1 MIKIEN
7 TEVFNFEGAFRGLRN
22 PMNSWDKSDSYWD
35 FPEHPDRYIIGEKD
49 LKLAQRMISAG
60 TDESKFMRQIFVS
73 MDITAPLYWW
83 KEADTYKIATV
94 ANSCS
99 TMHKITSGEI
109 TEENYS
115 FDPEPDKKLTD
126 LPTDDYIRIL
136 NIKQRAIEDVEWL
149 RKKYKETGDKR
160 YWRLLIQANP
170 DGWLQKRTWTG
181 NYQNLRNMYFARK
194 NHKLIEWREFCQ
206 MIENLPYSKE
216 LICYKKEINNG

>member
-7 TEVFNFEGAFRGLRN
+7 IEVFNFGGAFRGLRN
-22 PMNSWDKSDSYWD
+22 PMNSWNKTDSYID
-35 FPEHPDRYIIGEKD
+35 ALTNKYIIGEND
-49 LKLAQRMISAG
+49 LKLAQRMIGAG

-73 MDITAPLYWW
+73 IDITASLYWW

-99 TMHKITSGEI
+99 TMHKITSSEI

-115 FDPEPDKKLTD
+115 FDPEPDKPLTD

-136 NIKQRAIEDVEWL
+136 DIKNRAVADAEWL
-149 RKKYKETGDKR
+149 RKKYNETKDKR
-160 YWRLLIQANP
+160 YWRLLVQINP

-194 NHKLIEWREFCQ
+194 NHKLIEWRQFCQ
-206 MIENLPYSKE
+206 MIEELPYGRE
-216 LICYKKEINNG
+216 LICYKKEN

>member
-7 TEVFNFEGAFRGLRN
+7 IEVFNFEGAFRGLRN
-22 PMNSWDKSDSYWD
+22 PMNSWNKSDSYID
-35 FPEHPDRYIIGEKD
+35 ALTNKYIVGEND
-49 LKLAQRMISAG
+49 LKLAQRMIGAG

-94 ANSCS
+94 SNSCS
-99 TMHKITSGEI
+99 TMHKITSSEI

-115 FDPEPDKKLTD
+115 FDPEPDKPLTD
-126 LPTDDYIRIL
+126 LLTNDYVRIL
-136 NIKQRAIEDVEWL
+136 DIKNRAVADVEWL
-149 RKKYKETGDKR
+149 RKKYNETKDKR
-160 YWRLLIQANP
+160 YWRLLIQINP

-194 NHKLIEWREFCQ
+194 NHKLIEWIQFCQ
-206 MIENLPYSKE
+206 IIEQLPYSKE
-216 LICYKKEINNG
+216 LICYKKDR

>member
-7 TEVFNFEGAFRGLRN
+7 IEVFNFEGAFRGLRN
-22 PMNSWDKSDSYWD
+22 PMNSWNKSDSYID
-35 FPEHPDRYIIGEKD
+35 ALTNKYIVGEND
-49 LKLAQRMISAG
+49 LKLAQRMIGAG

-94 ANSCS
+94 SNSCS
-99 TMHKITSGEI
+99 TMHKITSSEI

-115 FDPEPDKKLTD
+115 FDPEPDKPLTD
-126 LPTDDYIRIL
+126 LPTNDYVRIL
-136 NIKQRAIEDVEWL
+136 DIKNRAVADVEWL
-149 RKKYKETGDKR
+149 RKKYNETEDKR
-160 YWRLLIQANP
+160 YWRLLIQINP

-194 NHKLIEWREFCQ
+194 NHKLIEWRQFCQ
-206 MIENLPYSKE
+206 IIEQLPYSKE
-216 LICYKKEINNG
+216 LICYKKDK

>member
-7 TEVFNFEGAFRGLRN
+7 IEVFNFEGAFRGLRN
-22 PMNSWDKSDSYWD
+22 PMNSWNKSDSYID
-35 FPEHPDRYIIGEKD
+35 ALTNKYIVGEND
-49 LKLAQRMISAG
+49 LKLAQRMIGAG

-94 ANSCS
+94 SNSCS
-99 TMHKITSGEI
+99 TMHKITSSEI

-115 FDPEPDKKLTD
+115 FDPEPDKPLTD
-126 LPTDDYIRIL
+126 LPTDDYVRIL
-136 NIKQRAIEDVEWL
+136 DIKNRAVADAEWL
-149 RKKYKETGDKR
+149 RKKYNETKDKR
-160 YWRLLIQANP
+160 YWRLLIQINP

-194 NHKLIEWREFCQ
+194 NHKLIEWIQFCQ
-206 MIENLPYSKE
+206 IIEQLPYSKE
-216 LICYKKEINNG
+216 LICYEKDK

>member
-7 TEVFNFEGAFRGLRN
+7 IEVFNFEGAFRGLRN
-22 PMNSWDKSDSYWD
+22 PMNSWNKTDSYID
-35 FPEHPDRYIIGEKD
+35 ALTNKYIIGEND
-49 LKLAQRMISAG
+49 LKLAQRMIGAG
-60 TDESKFMRQIFVS
+60 TDESKFMRQIFIS

-99 TMHKITSGEI
+99 TMHKITSSEI

-115 FDPEPDKKLTD
+115 FDPEPDKLLTD

-136 NIKQRAIEDVEWL
+136 DIKKRAVDAVEWL

-160 YWRLLIQANP
+160 YWRLLIQINP

-181 NYQNLRNMYFARK
+181 NYQNLRNQYFARK
-194 NHKLIEWREFCQ
+194 NHKVIEWHEYCK
-206 MIENLPYSKE
+206 MIENLPYGKE
-216 LICYKKEINNG
+216 LICYQRPVKGE

>member
-7 TEVFNFEGAFRGLRN
+7 IEVFNFEGAFRGLRN
-22 PMNSWDKSDSYWD
+22 PMNSWNKSDSYID
-35 FPEHPDRYIIGEKD
+35 ALTNKYIVGEND
-49 LKLAQRMISAG
+49 LKLAQRMIGAG

-94 ANSCS
+94 SNSCS
-99 TMHKITSGEI
+99 TMHKITSSEI

-115 FDPEPDKKLTD
+115 FDPEPDKPLTD
-126 LPTDDYIRIL
+126 LPTNDYVRIL
-136 NIKQRAIEDVEWL
+136 DIKNRAVADVEWL
-149 RKKYKETGDKR
+149 RKKYNETKDKR
-160 YWRLLIQANP
+160 YWRLLIQINP

-194 NHKLIEWREFCQ
+194 NHKLIEWIQFCQ
-206 MIENLPYSKE
+206 IIEQLPYSKE
-216 LICYKKEINNG
+216 LIYYKKDK

>member
-7 TEVFNFEGAFRGLRN
+7 IEVFNFEGAFRGLRN
-22 PMNSWDKSDSYWD
+22 PMNSWNKSDSYID
-35 FPEHPDRYIIGEKD
+35 ALTNKYIVGEND
-49 LKLAQRMISAG
+49 LKLAQRMIGAG

-94 ANSCS
+94 SNSCS
-99 TMHKITSGEI
+99 TMHKITSSEI

-115 FDPEPDKKLTD
+115 FDPEPDKPLAD
-126 LPTDDYIRIL
+126 LPTNDYIRIL
-136 NIKQRAIEDVEWL
+136 DIKNRAVADVEWL
-149 RKKYKETGDKR
+149 RKKYNETKDKR
-160 YWRLLIQANP
+160 YWRLLIQINP

-194 NHKLIEWREFCQ
+194 NHKLIEWIQFCQ
-206 MIENLPYSKE
+206 IIEQLPYSKE
-216 LICYKKEINNG
+216 LICYKKDK

>member
-7 TEVFNFEGAFRGLRN
+7 IEVFNFKGAFRGLRN
-22 PMNSWDKSDSYWD
+22 PMNSWNKSDSYID
-35 FPEHPDRYIIGEKD
+35 ALTNKYIVGEND
-49 LKLAQRMISAG
+49 LKLAQRMIGAG

-94 ANSCS
+94 SNSCS
-99 TMHKITSGEI
+99 TMHKITSSEI

-115 FDPEPDKKLTD
+115 FDPEPDKPLTD
-126 LPTDDYIRIL
+126 LPTNDYVRIL
-136 NIKQRAIEDVEWL
+136 DIKNRAVADVEWL
-149 RKKYKETGDKR
+149 RKKYNETKDKR
-160 YWRLLIQANP
+160 YWRLLIQINP

-194 NHKLIEWREFCQ
+194 NHKLIEWIQFCQ
-206 MIENLPYSKE
+206 IIEQLPYSKE
-216 LICYKKEINNG
+216 LICYKKDR

>member
-7 TEVFNFEGAFRGLRN
+7 IEVFNFEGAFRGLRN

-73 MDITAPLYWW
+73 MDITAPLFWW
-83 KEADTYKIATV
+83 KEADTYKVSTV

-160 YWRLLIQANP
+160 YWRLLIQINP

-194 NHKLIEWREFCQ
+194 NHKLIEWRQFCQ
-206 MIENLPYSKE
+206 MIEELPYGRE
-216 LICYKKEINNG
+216 LICYKKEN

>member
-7 TEVFNFEGAFRGLRN
+7 IEVFNFEGAFRGLRN
-22 PMNSWDKSDSYWD
+22 PMNSWNKSDSYID
-35 FPEHPDRYIIGEKD
+35 SLTNKYIVGEND
-49 LKLAQRMISAG
+49 LKLAQRMIGAG

-94 ANSCS
+94 SNSCS
-99 TMHKITSGEI
+99 TMHKITSSEI

-115 FDPEPDKKLTD
+115 FDPEPDKPLTD
-126 LPTDDYIRIL
+126 LPTNDYVRIL
-136 NIKQRAIEDVEWL
+136 DIKNRAVADVEWL
-149 RKKYKETGDKR
+149 RKKYNETKDKR
-160 YWRLLIQANP
+160 YWRLLIQINP

-194 NHKLIEWREFCQ
+194 NHKLIEWIQFCQ
-206 MIENLPYSKE
+206 IIEQLPYSKE
-216 LICYKKEINNG
+216 LICYKKDR

>member
-7 TEVFNFEGAFRGLRN
+7 IEVFNFEGAFRGLRN
-22 PMNSWDKSDSYWD
+22 PMNSWNKSDSYID
-35 FPEHPDRYIIGEKD
+35 ALTNKYIVGEND
-49 LKLAQRMISAG
+49 LKLAQRMIGAG

-94 ANSCS
+94 SNSCS
-99 TMHKITSGEI
+99 TMHKITSSEI

-115 FDPEPDKKLTD
+115 FDPEPDKLLTD
-126 LPTDDYIRIL
+126 LPTNDYVRIL
-136 NIKQRAIEDVEWL
+136 DIKNRAVADVEWL
-149 RKKYKETGDKR
+149 RKKYNETKDKR
-160 YWRLLIQANP
+160 YWRLLIQINP

-194 NHKLIEWREFCQ
+194 NHKLIEWIQFCQ
-206 MIENLPYSKE
+206 IIEQLPYSKE
-216 LICYKKEINNG
+216 LICYKKDR

>member
-7 TEVFNFEGAFRGLRN
+7 IEVFNFEGAFRGLRN
-22 PMNSWDKSDSYWD
+22 PMNSWNKSDSYID
-35 FPEHPDRYIIGEKD
+35 ALTNKYIVGEND
-49 LKLAQRMISAG
+49 LKLAQRMIGAG

-94 ANSCS
+94 SNSCS
-99 TMHKITSGEI
+99 TMHKITSSEI

-115 FDPEPDKKLTD
+115 FDSEPDKPLTD
-126 LPTDDYIRIL
+126 LPTDDYVRIL
-136 NIKQRAIEDVEWL
+136 DIKNRAVADVEWL
-149 RKKYKETGDKR
+149 RKKYNETKDKR
-160 YWRLLIQANP
+160 YWRLLIQINP

-194 NHKLIEWREFCQ
+194 NHKLIEWRQFCQ
-206 MIENLPYSKE
+206 IIEQLPYSKE
-216 LICYKKEINNG
+216 LICYKKDK

>member
-7 TEVFNFEGAFRGLRN
+7 IEVFNFEGAFRGLRN
-22 PMNSWDKSDSYWD
+22 PMNSWNKSDSYID
-35 FPEHPDRYIIGEKD
+35 ALTNKYIVGEND

-94 ANSCS
+94 SNSCS
-99 TMHKITSGEI
+99 TMHKITSSEI

-115 FDPEPDKKLTD
+115 FDPEPDKPLTD
-126 LPTDDYIRIL
+126 LPTDDYVRIL
-136 NIKQRAIEDVEWL
+136 DIKNRAVADAEWL
-149 RKKYKETGDKR
+149 RKKYNETKDKR
-160 YWRLLIQANP
+160 YWRLLVQINP

-194 NHKLIEWREFCQ
+194 NHKLIEWRQFCQ
-206 MIENLPYSKE
+206 MIEQLPYGLE
-216 LICYKKEINNG
+216 LICYEKGDKNE

>member
-7 TEVFNFEGAFRGLRN
+7 IEVFNFKGAFRGLRN
-22 PMNSWDKSDSYWD
+22 PMNSWNKSDSYID
-35 FPEHPDRYIIGEKD
+35 ALTNKYIVGEND
-49 LKLAQRMISAG
+49 LKLAQRMIGAG

-94 ANSCS
+94 SNSCS
-99 TMHKITSGEI
+99 TMHKITSSKI

-115 FDPEPDKKLTD
+115 FDPEPDKPLTD
-126 LPTDDYIRIL
+126 LPTNDYVRIL
-136 NIKQRAIEDVEWL
+136 DVKNRAVADAEWL
-149 RKKYKETGDKR
+149 RKKYNETKDKR
-160 YWRLLIQANP
+160 YWRLLIQINP

-194 NHKLIEWREFCQ
+194 NHKLIEWIQFCQ
-206 MIENLPYSKE
+206 IIEQLPYSKE
-216 LICYKKEINNG
+216 LICYKKDK

>member
-7 TEVFNFEGAFRGLRN
+7 VEVFNFGGAFRGLRN
-22 PMNSWDKSDSYWD
+22 PMNSWNKTDSYID
-35 FPEHPDRYIIGEKD
+35 ALTNKYIIGEND
-49 LKLAQRMISAG
+49 LKLAQRMIGAG

-73 MDITAPLYWW
+73 MDITAPLFWW
-83 KEADTYKIATV
+83 KEADTYKVSTV

-99 TMHKITSGEI
+99 TMHKITSSEI

-115 FDPEPDKKLTD
+115 FDPEPDKLLTD

-136 NIKQRAIEDVEWL
+136 DIKNRAVADAEWL
-149 RKKYKETGDKR
+149 REKYNETKDKR
-160 YWRLLIQANP
+160 YWRLLVQINP

-194 NHKLIEWREFCQ
+194 NHKLIEWRQFCQ
-206 MIENLPYSKE
+206 IIEQLPYSKE
-216 LICYKKEINNG
+216 LICYKKEN

>member
-7 TEVFNFEGAFRGLRN
+7 IEVFNFEGAFRGLRN
-22 PMNSWDKSDSYWD
+22 PMNSWNKSDSYID
-35 FPEHPDRYIIGEKD
+35 ALTNKYIIGEND
-49 LKLAQRMISAG
+49 LKLAQRMIGAG

-94 ANSCS
+94 SNSCS
-99 TMHKITSGEI
+99 TMHKITSSEI

-115 FDPEPDKKLTD
+115 FDPEPDKPLTD
-126 LPTDDYIRIL
+126 LPTNDYVRIL
-136 NIKQRAIEDVEWL
+136 DIKNRAVADVEWL
-149 RKKYKETGDKR
+149 RKKYNETKDKR
-160 YWRLLIQANP
+160 YWRLLIQINS

-194 NHKLIEWREFCQ
+194 NHKLIEWIQFCQ
-206 MIENLPYSKE
+206 IIEQLPYSKE
-216 LICYKKEINNG
+216 LICYKKDR

>member
-7 TEVFNFEGAFRGLRN
+7 IEVFNFEGAFRGLRN
-22 PMNSWDKSDSYWD
+22 PMNSWNKSDSYID
-35 FPEHPDRYIIGEKD
+35 ALTNKYIVGEND
-49 LKLAQRMISAG
+49 LKLAQRMIGAG

-94 ANSCS
+94 SNSCS
-99 TMHKITSGEI
+99 TMHKITSSEI

-115 FDPEPDKKLTD
+115 FDPEPDKPLTD
-126 LPTDDYIRIL
+126 LPTDDYVRIL
-136 NIKQRAIEDVEWL
+136 DIKNHAVADAEWL
-149 RKKYKETGDKR
+149 RKKYNETKDKR
-160 YWRLLIQANP
+160 YWRLLIQINP

-194 NHKLIEWREFCQ
+194 NHKLIEWRQFCQ
-206 MIENLPYSKE
+206 IIEQLPYSKE
-216 LICYKKEINNG
+216 LICYKKDK